1 MNADDARRFAL
12 ALPETIEKSHFGKAD
27 FRVRNRVYATLPE
40 SADAVVKLT
49 PDQQELLASSEPAI
63 FQPVNGGWGRQG
75 WTRISLAAADEP
87 TLRSA
92 LAMAWRNTA
101 PATLCK
107 AFDLSS
113 AGRSKPV

>member
-1 MNADDARRFAL
+1 MNAEDARRL
-12 ALPETIEKSHFGKAD
+12 ALELPEAIEKSHFGKPD

-40 SADAVVKLT
+40 DAIAVVKLT

-92 LAMAWRNTA
+92 LALAWRNTA
-101 PATLCK
+101 PAPLRKT
-107 AFDLSS
+107 FDLS
-113 AGRSKPV
+113 ADAVGKTA